1 MRSDRH
7 FRFAGP
13 SLVAV
18 AVLTAGLPLVSA
30 PLATPGAAAPVL
42 AESPAAH
49 PLKLSHGR
57 LDVEGDRMTVRVRMF
72 WDDLEEAIRYM
83 TEDRRFRIGHT
94 AEADSLV
101 GRYLGSVLILNAD
114 GTRPTGRVID
124 SGEEDDMFW
133 YIVEYRAGT
142 PIRSLTFRNEIM
154 VDLYPEQRNVL
165 QVRNTARNVN
175 RTFYFSSKKE
185 EYTLNF

>member
-1 MRSDRH
+1 MRSPNG
-7 FRFAGP
+7 FRPAVP
-13 SLVAV
+13 TILAATAV
-18 AVLTAGLPLVSA
+18 ATGLVLGSA
-30 PLATPGAAAPVL
+30 PLVPGGAETVA
-42 AESPAAH
+42 AESRPPH

-57 LDVEGDRMTVRVRMF
+57 LDVEGDRMTVRIRMF

-94 AEADSLV
+94 AQADSLV
-101 GRYLGSVLILNAD
+101 GEYLGGVLILNAD
-114 GTRPTGRVID
+114 GARPTGRVID

-133 YIVEYRAGT
+133 YILEYRSNA
-142 PIRSLTFRNEIM
+142 PIRRLTFRNEIM

-175 RTFYFSSKKE
+175 RTFYFSSRKE